1 MAGVFRSYAYLPA
14 MNIIETIERRATA
27 LTVDELAGLLNAS
40 PKTLYKAIRAGRLPA
55 YRVAGI
61 RLDPAEVAKW
71 LRARSTI

>member
-1 MAGVFRSYAYLPA
+1 MS
-14 MNIIETIERRATA
+14 IIEIIENRETA
-27 LTVDELAGLLNAS
+27 MTVEELAAYLNAS

-71 LRARSTI
+71 LRDRSTR